1 MGCSIDWTSVAFL
14 CCGSSRTV
22 ITRDWGL
29 SRVPFDSLSKIRKV
43 SGILV
48 EEDAVE
54 RAEAECLADG
64 EARARRR
71 ERDAARRAKEDFE
84 LQARMAEE
92 IARLFPGCPAQR
104 AQAIARHAAAR
115 GSGGLAAPAAG
126 RALESGPIELAV
138 AASVRHR
145 DTSYDELL
153 MSGLERA
160 DARERV
166 GEEVTRVLEG
176 WRRA

>member
-1 MGCSIDWTSVAFL
+1 M
-14 CCGSSRTV
+14 
-22 ITRDWGL
+22 
-29 SRVPFDSLSKIRKV
+29 PFDSLSKIRKV

-71 ERDAARRAKEDFE
+71 ERDAARRAKEDLE

-153 MSGLERA
+153 RSGLERA